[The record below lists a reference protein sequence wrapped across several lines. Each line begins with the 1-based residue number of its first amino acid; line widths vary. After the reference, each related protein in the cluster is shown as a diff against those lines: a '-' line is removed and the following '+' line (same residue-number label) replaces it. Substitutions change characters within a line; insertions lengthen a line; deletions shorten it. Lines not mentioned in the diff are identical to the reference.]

1 MEDLLRK
8 DIFKQRDLY
17 KLSPDYVSSDT
28 VLRLELRRSQVKAT
42 TGNHGIMKNVNWH
55 SKEIRKSKDSTVNK
69 EITKIRNGFNC
80 TNLKN
85 KQMLKDAMKSAHTIG
100 NSVYDFNNRLLT
112 KDFNEITDTCYRGTL
127 EDSDKLIVC
136 NDIDFKICRN
146 KKKVVKENLKIN
158 NLNRTNSNEYIT
170 STTTN
175 DEINSILRID
185 CIYPSESLNSIELT
199 DCDMSCNLDTN
210 SSNSK
215 DCNRKYTENKDITT
229 TDLQTTLIMMA
240 ISSKSHDNEIFD
252 SSPINITES
261 IRHHDLTDN
270 NIPHNR
276 TLINTTVS
284 CEEIPKFLNVTA
296 LKVEIS
302 NKELSIIRKYITK
315 WKDYVSNRKEYQS
328 QQRLETLNN
337 FFDKLSR
344 RKETNN
350 SSDSTNKAKQLA
362 RDYSTY
368 QHRYKIQKHII
379 ALQKVKL
386 EEQNRIIEELKY
398 NKIVEASR
406 QSVDAMREEVRRTYY
421 EIDRQ
426 LKPKIKCLTNEL
438 KIHEIEEPS
447 LVLHCLKVP
456 QFLQRME
463 KRARE
468 REEKH
473 AIIRERRRQ
482 MEEERIRLKQQAE
495 LAKVEMDKEEKMKR
509 IKELRLK
516 RKREKIDGIRRK
528 QYAEKMRAL
537 AVMADLHYEKNLT
550 IKYGIRP
557 FKILLAIK
565 YDNIER
571 AKAHYAFQLKKNVFL
586 HYMWHTEDM
595 WFERNYKAEDFY
607 RKIILKKAFNSWKL
621 AYNTYVIKKQVA
633 EDYYDLYVTQL
644 VFRRFCKGIE
654 IIKKEH
660 ELKLQKAIVYHNS
673 NLLFKIF
680 TCWRTLPALNALKR
694 EQEARKARWREK
706 VLLVVPDY
714 KPPED

>member
-1 MEDLLRK
+1 M
-8 DIFKQRDLY
+8 Y
-17 KLSPDYVSSDT
+17 K
-28 VLRLELRRSQVKAT
+28 VKT
-42 TGNHGIMKNVNWH
+42 THNHGIMKNINWQR
-55 SKEIRKSKDSTVNK
+55 KEMRNSKDNRVNK
-69 EITKIRNGFNC
+69 EITKIRNDFQC
-80 TNLKN
+80 SNLKN
-85 KQMLKDAMKSAHTIG
+85 QIMLKDAIKSVDSLG
-100 NSVYDFNNRLLT
+100 NNGYRFNNRLLIN
-112 KDFNEITDTCYRGTL
+112 DLNEITDSCFSETL
-127 EDSDKLIVC
+127 EDSGKLILC
-136 NDIDFKICRN
+136 NDVDFKIYSN
-146 KKKVVKENLKIN
+146 PKMVEKENRKCKTQNMKPFHEESNSNLNNHITNNSDNEDINIMRVDCTYPSKSLKNTEISDCDVNSVLQTN
-158 NLNRTNSNEYIT
+158 NLIT
-170 STTTN
+170 
-175 DEINSILRID
+175 E
-185 CIYPSESLNSIELT
+185 E
-199 DCDMSCNLDTN
+199 
-210 SSNSK
+210 SSNMI
-215 DCNRKYTENKDITT
+215 ENIKEPTNN
-229 TDLQTTLIMMA
+229 LQTTLIMMA
-240 ISSKSHDNEIFD
+240 ISSKSNENDIHEN
-252 SSPINITES
+252 STNVAEPLNYEELTTRNIQQ
-261 IRHHDLTDN
+261 
-270 NIPHNR
+270 
-276 TLINTTVS
+276 NTTVVNNKVY
-284 CEEIPKFLNVTA
+284 CKEIPNFLKVTA
-296 LKVEIS
+296 FKVVIS
-302 NKELSIIRKYITK
+302 DKQLSILRKYIKK
-315 WKDYVSNRKEYQS
+315 WRDYVCNRKEHYS
-328 QQRLETLNN
+328 QQRLQTLNN

-344 RKETNN
+344 RKDTNN
-350 SSDSTNKAKQLA
+350 SSESISKSKQLV
-362 RDYSTY
+362 RDYSSY

-386 EEQNRIIEELKY
+386 EEQNRLIEELKY

-406 QSVDAMREEVRRTYY
+406 QSVDAMREEVRKTYY

-537 AVMADLHYEKNLT
+537 AVMADLHYEKNLL
-550 IKYGIRP
+550 IKYGVRP
-557 FKILLAIK
+557 FKILLSIK
-565 YDNIER
+565 RDNIER
-571 AKAHYAFQLKKNVFL
+571 AKAHYTFQLKKNVFL
-586 HYMWHTEDM
+586 HFMWYTEDM

-607 RKIILKKAFNSWKL
+607 RKKILKKAFNSWKL
-621 AYNTYVIKKQVA
+621 AYRTFVIKKQVA

-644 VFRRFCKGIE
+644 VFRNFCKGIE
-654 IIKKEH
+654 IIKKEQ
-660 ELKLQKAIVYHNS
+660 ELKLQKAIIYHNS
-673 NLLFKIF
+673 NLMFKIF